1 MKTIKLLQLCGM
13 MSLSLFLW
21 QCSDLEEEVF
31 SQSTE
36 DTFFQNVNDIQAALT
51 GMYRPMQT
59 LGGYQQ
65 AGHFI
70 LNGTSDEGKMARQW
84 GTFDRLDYT
93 PLSNGEIND
102 WWRTS
107 YQSIS
112 GANLIID
119 NKEKI
124 ENLIGDD
131 SKAVVAEAK
140 FLRAV
145 IYFQLVQMYGGV
157 PLRVKQVRRADGVN
171 IARSTEEEV
180 YDQIIA
186 DFEAAEEDLPPNSD
200 PGVIKKS
207 AATAY
212 LAKVYLTRNNYP
224 KALEKATEVVNS
236 GAYGLAQ
243 TFSDVFDI
251 ASENGSEDI
260 FTIQY
265 VRSDGQGMRLESL
278 TNAWG
283 LGGTET
289 DLYYK
294 YDPTD
299 SRRSI
304 TFLDDAIVNNG
315 TSPEKQGKYVDPD
328 KASAD
333 GQGNNFIVYRYADLL
348 LIKAEAENEANGPT
362 TAAYAEINK
371 VRSRANLPNLASN
384 LSKDEFREAVWNE
397 RNLEL
402 AMEEIRWYDLKRAGR
417 LESVLS
423 ATGATWNDKY
433 LLFPIPQQEIDAS
446 NGLITQNPGY

>member
-1 MKTIKLLQLCGM
+1 
-13 MSLSLFLW
+13 
-21 QCSDLEEEVF
+21 
-31 SQSTE
+31 
-36 DTFFQNVNDIQAALT
+36 
-51 GMYRPMQT
+51 
-59 LGGYQQ
+59 
-65 AGHFI
+65 
-70 LNGTSDEGKMARQW
+70 
-84 GTFDRLDYT
+84 
-93 PLSNGEIND
+93 
-102 WWRTS
+102 
-107 YQSIS
+107 
-112 GANLIID
+112 
-119 NKEKI
+119 
-124 ENLIGDD
+124 
-131 SKAVVAEAK
+131 
-140 FLRAV
+140 
-145 IYFQLVQMYGGV
+145 
-157 PLRVKQVRRADGVN
+157 
-171 IARSTEEEV
+171 
-180 YDQIIA
+180 
-186 DFEAAEEDLPPNSD
+186 
-200 PGVIKKS
+200 
-207 AATAY
+207 
-212 LAKVYLTRNNYP
+212 
-224 KALEKATEVVNS
+224 
-236 GAYGLAQ
+236 
-243 TFSDVFDI
+243 
-251 ASENGSEDI
+251 
-260 FTIQY
+260 
-265 VRSDGQGMRLESL
+265 MRLESL